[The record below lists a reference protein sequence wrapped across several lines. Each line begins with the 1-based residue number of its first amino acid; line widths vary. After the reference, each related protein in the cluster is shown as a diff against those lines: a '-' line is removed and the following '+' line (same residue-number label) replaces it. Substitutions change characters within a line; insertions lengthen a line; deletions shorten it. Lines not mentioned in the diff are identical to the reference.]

1 MNNKVA
7 IPLSIIT
14 LIIVIF
20 ISLQFGGSSI
30 HLFSLTE
37 GAKNILLNI
46 RIPRLLLGLA
56 AGIVLA
62 TSGGVLQGMLHN
74 PLAEPYLL
82 GISSGAAFGSIAGL
96 LLKKMYLMPLF
107 GFFGALLSMILVWNI
122 ARTQKYID
130 KTKLILSG
138 IIVNM
143 FFSAIIALLMS
154 LFRRDLSQIF
164 SILMG
169 NLGYM
174 FSTSNIYLLW
184 IIVVVSLVG
193 TVIMNVFAIRLN
205 VLSLGDYS
213 ASSLGVNVYR
223 TRKFL
228 FVLTSFLVGII
239 VSFVGIIGF
248 VGLIIPHIA
257 RMLVGPDNKLML
269 PLAGILGAG
278 FIILCDT
285 IARSVLVIELPVGVV
300 TALFGAPFFVY
311 LLKRK

>member
-1 MNNKVA
+1 MNKNAV
-7 IPLSIIT
+7 IPLSVIGLGVII
-14 LIIVIF
+14 LLA
-20 ISLQFGGSSI
+20 LQFGSSAI
-30 HLFSLTE
+30 HIFSMTE
-37 GAKNILLNI
+37 NAENILFNI
-46 RIPRLLLGLA
+46 RIPRIMLGLA
-56 AGIVLA
+56 AGLVLA

-82 GISSGAAFGSIAGL
+82 GISSGAALGSIAGL
-96 LLKKMYLMPLF
+96 LLRKIYLMPLF
-107 GFFGALLSMILVWNI
+107 GFAGALLSMLLVWNI
-122 ARTQKYID
+122 AQQQRYVD

-154 LFRRDLSQIF
+154 IFRQDLSQIF

-174 FSTSNIYLLW
+174 FSSSNIYLLW
-184 IIVVVSLVG
+184 VIILCAVSG
-193 TVIMNVFAIRLN
+193 TIILNIYALRLN

-213 ASSLGVNVYR
+213 ATSLGVDVYK
-223 TRKFL
+223 TRKVL

-239 VSFVGIIGF
+239 VAFVGIIGF
-248 VGLIIPHIA
+248 VGLIIPHIS
-257 RMLVGPDNKLML
+257 RMMVGSNNKLVL

-278 FIILCDT
+278 FLIFCDT
-285 IARSVLVIELPVGVV
+285 IARSILVIELPVGVI